1 MDEELI
7 TSILPEDYDPPEGF
21 LPDDTYFFDVVN
33 SLTNLYVTF
42 RGRYVMAIGGKVFIP
57 HCGRECKKLD
67 NRAIIGHLNQ
77 NYAIGVFSAMSGSI
91 FLCFDIDLPDPDVV
105 YKVIHGLCT
114 FGFPKEYIYVST
126 SGGKGFHVEIFFN
139 GLVYL
144 NLLHNLYLWVIRTEG
159 LDPKK
164 VEFRPTFGQAIK
176 LPLSKHH
183 KTGNICW
190 YLDRDTLEP
199 IKSIG
204 YVTTIV
210 QMDRDAVETLIKEK
224 LAKVSFFS
232 ENFSSPTHARF
243 IPSVD
248 YSEAQYTDEVPMMTG
263 PGMRHNLMKSI
274 AVHERYKGTS
284 QEEIS
289 VQLKTWLEKQNPDF
303 ITDPWDIAV
312 QDAENL
318 ASYVWNDKFALRSR
332 KLIITQGDLETVI
345 SCHAPLQK
353 RVLFLIVL
361 FCRRYG
367 VANLSAVR
375 ISRYTGCTP
384 QAVQKALSGLERR
397 CLIEKKPGKVVYTKG
412 QFVSGMNSYKYKP
425 NLNIEPGEQIEV
437 QWDFKENTFM
447 NMYNNILRCNILSS
461 RWRNVFTKKEIIE
474 LEGEKEN
481 G

>member
-1 MDEELI
+1 MDEQLI
-7 TSILPEDYDPPEGF
+7 TSILPEDYNPPEDYS
-21 LPDDTYFFDVVN
+21 PDNTYFFDVVN

-42 RGRYVMAIGGKVFIP
+42 RGRYVMAINGKVFIP

-67 NRAIIGHLNQ
+67 NHAIIGHLNQ

-91 FLCFDIDLPDPDVV
+91 FLCFDIDLPDPNVV
-105 YKVIHGLCT
+105 FKVIHGLCA
-114 FGFPKEYIYVST
+114 FGFQKEYIYVST

-144 NLLHNLYLWVIRTEG
+144 NLLHDLYLWVIHTEG
-159 LDPKK
+159 LDPRK

-176 LPLSKHH
+176 LPLSVHH

-210 QMDRDAVETLIKEK
+210 QMDRDAVEAIIKEK
-224 LAKVSFFS
+224 LTKSNFYS
-232 ENFSSPTHARF
+232 EDFSSPTHARF
-243 IPSVD
+243 IPSID
-248 YSEAQYTDEVPMMTG
+248 YSEAQYTDAVPMMTG

-284 QEEIS
+284 QEDIA
-289 VQLKTWLEKQNPDF
+289 VLLKTWLGKQNPDF
-303 ITDPWDIAV
+303 ITDPWDIAI
-312 QDAENL
+312 QDADNL
-318 ASYVWNDKFALRSR
+318 AAYVWNDKFALHSR
-332 KLIITQGDLETVI
+332 KLVITHGDLETVL

-353 RVLFLIVL
+353 RVLFFIIL

-375 ISRYTGCTP
+375 ISRHTGRTP
-384 QAVQKALSGLERR
+384 QAVQKALSELESRK
-397 CLIEKKPGKVVYTKG
+397 LIEKKQGKVIYTKG
-412 QFVSGMNSYKYKP
+412 KFVSAMNSYKYKP
-425 NLNIEPGEQIEV
+425 QLGIEAGEQIDV
-437 QWDFKENTFM
+437 QWDFRENTFAD
-447 NMYNNILRCNILSS
+447 MYVNILRNNVPTSC
-461 RWRNVFTKKEIIE
+461 WKNVFTKKEIVE